1 MSDDTGETVIR
12 EPTVSIVTE
21 IESDQ
26 RVISIYHSRCVGRR
40 GCIMVILLPSP
51 LVELLKV
58 VAKALDFEDRVR
70 K

>member
-26 RVISIYHSRCVGRR
+26 RVISSIYHSRCVGRR

-58 VAKALDFEDRVR
+58 VAKALDYRGG
-70 K
+70 